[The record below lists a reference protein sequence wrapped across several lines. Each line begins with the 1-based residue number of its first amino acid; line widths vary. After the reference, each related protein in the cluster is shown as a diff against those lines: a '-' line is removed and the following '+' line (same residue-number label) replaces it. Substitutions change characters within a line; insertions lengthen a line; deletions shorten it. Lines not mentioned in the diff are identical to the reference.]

1 MKRPT
6 KNPSPI
12 KTPQPDKRQITED
25 EDKEDIKPDH
35 SKRSYNP
42 KKARLAL
49 ALQKSNIKE
58 EEKEDKKPVIKLENS
73 SSKLQLLN
81 EQPPSLPD
89 HPAPYVMKVTR
100 IPREATE
107 LSIQTFFEVGAD
119 AFKVLL
125 FSFFFSSSR
134 TYW

>member
-73 SSKLQLLN
+73 S
-81 EQPPSLPD
+81 
-89 HPAPYVMKVTR
+89 
-100 IPREATE
+100 
-107 LSIQTFFEVGAD
+107 
-119 AFKVLL
+119 
-125 FSFFFSSSR
+125 
-134 TYW
+134 